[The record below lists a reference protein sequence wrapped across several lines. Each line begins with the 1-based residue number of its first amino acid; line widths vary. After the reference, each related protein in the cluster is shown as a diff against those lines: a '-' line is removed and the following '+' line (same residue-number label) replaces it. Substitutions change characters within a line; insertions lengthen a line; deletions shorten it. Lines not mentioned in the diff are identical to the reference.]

1 MVICRRSQFIND
13 LAIQTAGTNKAFVMQ
28 IGENVLTPSNESST
42 NLASF
47 SNDQSET
54 FIGKEFV
61 LN

>member
-1 MVICRRSQFIND
+1 
-13 LAIQTAGTNKAFVMQ
+13 MQ